1 MMVRRVV
8 ILKFVEVVIKYRMK
22 LLLFDS
28 LFRRLY
34 GLKLWQIDFFVNIL
48 KKRKVKVR
56 VKIRNYENKIIFL
69 IFCWVIC

>member
-56 VKIRNYENKIIFL
+56 VKIRNYEKKIIFL